1 MNETTVDVRM
11 IDRSS
16 TRSRL
21 ARLVARRI
29 PQIATGELYLSLPDR
44 GVIVRRSEVPGPK
57 AVIEVNS
64 WRALLRILVD
74 GEHGFADAYLAG
86 EWSTP
91 DLKAVLS
98 WGMANERVLARAGS
112 GTWFSRVQN
121 RIRHF
126 RRENTKGGSRRN
138 IAAHYDLGNS
148 FYEAWLDAGMN
159 YSSALYARDDT
170 LESAQNRKL
179 DRVIELLGLEGG
191 ERVIEIGFGWGTLAQ
206 RIASKGCHV
215 TGLTLSREQ
224 LAYAQGRMEHF
235 KNAADLRLQD
245 YRDAVGRY
253 DRVASVEMIEAV
265 GERFWPEYF
274 SKISG
279 ILKDGGIAVLQAIT
293 IDEKR
298 FMSYR
303 KNPDFIQRYIFP
315 GGMLP
320 TGALIKEMASAYGLK
335 LVEEEAFGASYARTL
350 AEWQE
355 RFVRAWPRIE
365 GMGFDQRFRRMW
377 DYYLAYCEVG
387 FCLGLVDVRFFK
399 FVR

>member
-1 MNETTVDVRM
+1 MDETTVDVRVV
-11 IDRSS
+11 DRSS

-21 ARLVARRI
+21 ASLIARRI
-29 PQIATGELYLSLPDR
+29 PQIVKGTLYLSLPDR
-44 GVIVRRSEVPGPK
+44 GVIIRRSEVQGPD

-64 WRALLRILVD
+64 WLALLRILFA
-74 GEHGFADAYLAG
+74 GEHGFADGYLAG

-98 WGMANERVLARAGS
+98 WGMANGRVLARTGS
-112 GTWFSRVQN
+112 GTWCSRVQN

-126 RRENTKGGSRRN
+126 QRENTKTGSRRN

-159 YSSALYARDDT
+159 YSSAMYAGDDT
-170 LESAQNRKL
+170 LELAQNRKL

-206 RIASKGCHV
+206 RIADKGCHV

-224 LAYAQGRMEHF
+224 LAYAQGRM
-235 KNAADLRLQD
+235 KNSRNPVALRIQD
-245 YRDAVGRY
+245 YRGQY

-265 GERFWPEYF
+265 GERFWPGYF

-293 IDEKR
+293 IDEKC
-298 FMSYR
+298 FVNYR

-320 TGALIKEMASAYGLK
+320 TVALIKELASAYGLK
-335 LVEEEAFGASYARTL
+335 LVEEEAFGTSYARTL
-350 AEWQE
+350 AEWQN

-365 GMGFDQRFRRMW
+365 GMGFDQRFKRMW
-377 DYYLAYCEVG
+377 EYYLAYCEVG
-387 FCLGLVDVRFFK
+387 FRSGVFDVSLFK

>member
-1 MNETTVDVRM
+1 MNETTADVRVS
-11 IDRSS
+11 DRCS

-21 ARLVARRI
+21 ARVVARRI
-29 PQIATGELYLSLPDR
+29 PQIKAGGLHLSLPDG
-44 GVIVRRSEVPGPK
+44 GVIIRRGDAVGPE
-57 AVIEVNS
+57 AVIKVNS
-64 WRALLRILVD
+64 WVALMRILFD
-74 GEHGFADAYLAG
+74 GEQGFADAYLAG

-91 DLKAVLS
+91 DLKSVLS
-98 WGMANERVLARAGS
+98 WGMANEQMLARAGS
-112 GTWFSRVQN
+112 SSWFRRVQN

-126 RRENTKGGSRRN
+126 RRENTRGGSRRN

-159 YSSALYARDDT
+159 YSSAIYARDDT
-170 LESAQNRKL
+170 LELAQNRKL

-206 RIASKGCHV
+206 RIVSKGCHV

-224 LAYAQGRMEHF
+224 HAYAQGRM
-235 KNAADLRLQD
+235 KDARSAADLRIQD
-245 YRDAVGRY
+245 YRDVVGRY

-265 GERFWPEYF
+265 GEKFWPTYF
-274 SKISG
+274 AKISS
-279 ILKDGGIAVLQAIT
+279 ILKEGGFAVLQAIT

-298 FMSYR
+298 FINYR

-320 TGALIKEMASAYGLK
+320 TGALIKELASEYGLK
-335 LVEEEAFGASYARTL
+335 LVEEEAFGTSYALTL
-350 AEWQE
+350 AEWQG
-355 RFVRAWPRIE
+355 RFFRAWPRIE
-365 GMGFDQRFRRMW
+365 NMGFDQRFRRMW
-377 DYYLAYCEVG
+377 EYYLAYCEVG
-387 FCLGLVDVRFFK
+387 FCTGSVDVNLFK

>member
-1 MNETTVDVRM
+1 MNETTVGMPVVN
-11 IDRSS
+11 RSL

-21 ARLVARRI
+21 GRFVARRI
-29 PQIATGELYLSLPDR
+29 PQITTGALHLSLPD
-44 GVIVRRSEVPGPK
+44 GDVIIRRSEVRGPE
-57 AVIEVNS
+57 AIIEVSS
-64 WRALLRILVD
+64 WIALLRILLD
-74 GEHGFADAYLAG
+74 GEQGFADAYLAG

-98 WGMANERVLARAGS
+98 WGMANEQVLARAGS
-112 GTWFSRVQN
+112 GTWFSRLQN

-126 RRENTKGGSRRN
+126 RRENTKDGSRRN

-159 YSSALYARDDT
+159 YSSAMYARDDT
-170 LESAQNRKL
+170 LELAQNRKL
-179 DRVIELLGLEGG
+179 DRVIEMLGLEGG
-191 ERVIEIGFGWGTLAQ
+191 ERVIEIGFGWGSLAQ

-224 LAYAQGRMEHF
+224 LEYAQGRIKDAVDF
-235 KNAADLRLQD
+235 RIQD

-265 GERFWPEYF
+265 GERFWPAYF

-279 ILKDGGIAVLQAIT
+279 ILEDGGIAVLQAIT

-298 FMSYR
+298 FVNYR

-320 TGALIKEMASAYGLK
+320 TGALIRGLASAYGLK
-335 LVEEEAFGASYARTL
+335 LVEEEAFGMSYARTL
-350 AEWQE
+350 AEWQD
-355 RFVRAWPRIE
+355 RFDRAWPRIE

-387 FCLGLVDVRFFK
+387 FCCGSIDVSLFK